1 MKIDSVCTYCGVGCD
16 ITAEVE
22 NNKIKSIKADPKG
35 VVSRGK
41 LCVKG
46 KQGFDFVH
54 SPNRLPPVK
63 IRFSFIAKNELFFP
77 KDIKQELKNYP
88 PKEDGFLYPS
98 LELAYKIAGWK
109 LKQIKSYFGGFAHAS
124 IGGARTS
131 CENAY
136 LFQKFTRK
144 VINSPHIDNCARV
157 CHAPS
162 LNGMKP
168 VIGEGAATNP
178 FDDIEKAEFIILIGS
193 NIIEAHPI
201 AAARLVN
208 AVNKGVKLALFE
220 IRETAASKMASYNA
234 ILPFESNLLVLNMI
248 AFVILKEELY
258 DKEFLENRTVGFEE
272 YKKEIL
278 NDPFADPEFFR
289 KIEGYEYLTDMIKE
303 IAREYASKKSMIL
316 WGLGVTEHIDGSYA
330 VSAICHLALLTGNI
344 GKEGAGL
351 MPLRGQNNVQGT
363 CDMGCLPY
371 YDPDYKKPLIEG
383 LKTPD
388 IIKAIEKEEIKSL
401 FVMGEDLAHIHPNQN
416 RIHKALKK
424 LDLLIVN
431 ELFENEITKFADIIF
446 GVKSAYEKTGV
457 YINAERRLHLST
469 PLVNNSLPDDWEV
482 IMNIAKEIKED
493 FHYSSSKEIWD
504 EVREKANKRFSGA
517 TYEKLKK
524 EPLRGLQWPIFEKD
538 TPILHTE
545 SFRTEDG
552 KGHFRYKR
560 YFLRGMVKELYEKR
574 FKYFYLSTGRVI
586 SLYNNNAQ
594 TKESP
599 KLLSKYKHDL
609 LLVSEEDREH
619 FKDKKF
625 ITLYSKYG
633 KSAPLKIKFTKSLKK
648 GTLFTT
654 FHHPDSKIN
663 FLFGDEADEM
673 TKTACF
679 KSIKVFI
686 E

>member
-16 ITAEVE
+16 IVAEVE
-22 NNKIKSIKADPKG
+22 NNRILSVKADKRG

-46 KQGFDFVH
+46 KYGFDFVR

-77 KDIKQELKNYP
+77 SDIKRELRKYP
-88 PKEDGFLYPS
+88 VKEDGFIYPS
-98 LELAYKIAGWK
+98 LQLAYKIAGWK
-109 LKQIKSYFGGFAHAS
+109 LKQIKSSFGGFAHAS

-131 CENAY
+131 CESAY
-136 LFQKFTRK
+136 IFQKFTRK

-201 AAARLVN
+201 AAARVVN
-208 AVNKGVKLALFE
+208 AVNKGAKLALFE
-220 IRETAASKMASYNA
+220 IRETAASKMASHNA
-234 ILPFESNLLVLNMI
+234 IIPYEANLLVLNMLS
-248 AFVILKEELY
+248 FVILKEELY
-258 DKEFLENRTVGFEE
+258 DREFIEKRTEGFEE
-272 YKKEIL
+272 YKNEIL
-278 NDPFADPEFFR
+278 NDPYANPEFFQ
-289 KIEGYEYLTDMIKE
+289 KIEGYEYLTDMIKN
-303 IAREYASKKSMIL
+303 IAKEYASKKSMIL

-330 VSAICHLALLTGNI
+330 VSAICNLSLLTGNV

-351 MPLRGQNNVQGT
+351 MPLRGQNNVQGA

-371 YDPDYKKPLIEG
+371 YDPDYEKPLIEG

-388 IIKAIEKEEIKSL
+388 IIKAIEREEIKSL

-416 RIHKALKK
+416 KIRSALEK

-431 ELFENEITKFADIIF
+431 ELFDNEITGFADIIF

-457 YINAERRLHLST
+457 YINAERRLHLSS
-469 PLVNNSLPDDWEV
+469 PLIKNDLPDDWEV
-482 IMNIAKEIKED
+482 ITNIAKEIRED
-493 FHYSSSKEIWD
+493 FHYESSKEIWD
-504 EVREKANKRFSGA
+504 EVRKKASKRFSGA
-517 TYEKLKK
+517 TYEKLK
-524 EPLRGLQWPIFEKD
+524 ENPLRGLQWPIFRED
-538 TPILHTE
+538 TPVLHKE
-545 SFRTEDG
+545 KFRTEDG

-574 FKYFYLSTGRVI
+574 FKGFYLSTGRVI

-609 LLVSEEDREH
+609 LLVSEEDREF
-619 FKDKKF
+619 FKDKKYVS
-625 ITLYSKYG
+625 LVSKYG
-633 KSAPLKIKFTKSLKK
+633 KSAPLKIKFTKSLRK

-654 FHHPDSKIN
+654 FHHPESKIN
-663 FLFGDEADEM
+663 FLFVDEADEM
-673 TKTACF
+673 TKTARF
-679 KSIKVFI
+679 KSIKVFV